1 MDRVVIPFDKE
12 DISVDE
18 LKEHIDYYVGLANEG
33 QELVSS
39 GSKKEARDIL
49 RQINQYLDQE
59 YRYYDKV
66 KVSDAIFENE
76 LYGIYQHGISEA
88 YVKQNN
94 KNSYNYLYSNFYDIK
109 DYLTSYGMEKI
120 LK

>member
-39 GSKKEARDIL
+39 GNKKEARDIL

-59 YRYYDKV
+59 YRYYDRV
-66 KVSDAIFENE
+66 KVSNAIFKNE
-76 LYGIYQHGISEA
+76 LYRIYKRGISDA
-88 YVKQNN
+88 YIKQNK
-94 KNSYNYLYSNFYDIK
+94 KNSYTYLHSNFYDIK
-109 DYLTSYGMEKI
+109 DYLTGYGMEKI

>member
-39 GSKKEARDIL
+39 GNKKEAMDIL

-59 YRYYDKV
+59 YKYYDRV
-66 KVSDAIFENE
+66 KVSDVISKNE
-76 LYGIYQHGISEA
+76 LYIIYKHGISDA
-88 YVKQNN
+88 CVKQNK
-94 KNSYNYLYSNFYDIK
+94 KNSYTYLYSNFYDIK
-109 DYLTSYGMEKI
+109 DYLTGYGMEKI